1 MNDFITSIYKK
12 KLSEMSGDH
21 VKVFEK
27 VYETCDW
34 GNNQKSGYKGSSGC
48 GSSIDFNIDTYVPF
62 LQSFIKTN
70 KISSISDLG
79 CGDFI
84 CGKLIYG
91 GLYDI
96 QYNGYD
102 AYGKLIE
109 AHQQEYINNKNYTF
123 TQLDIFAQRDCIA
136 SADLCIIKD
145 VLQHWCL
152 DDIYTFMDF
161 IVNSKKFKFILICN
175 CCNQTSDDTDIKT
188 GGGRPLSCSFMPL
201 LKYNP
206 VKVLNYKSKEVSII
220 DCSV

>member
-1 MNDFITSIYKK
+1 
-12 KLSEMSGDH
+12 
-21 VKVFEK
+21 

-34 GNNQKSGYKGSSGC
+34 GNNQESGYKGSSGC
-48 GSSIDFNIDTYVPF
+48 GSSIDFNKDTYVPF

-79 CGDFI
+79 CGDFL

-91 GLYDI
+91 KLDSDSEMDYI

-109 AHQQEYINNKNYTF
+109 AHQQEYINKKNYTF

-136 SADLCIIKD
+136 HADLCIIKD

-152 DDIYTFMDF
+152 DDIYTFMDC

-220 DCSV
+220 HCSV